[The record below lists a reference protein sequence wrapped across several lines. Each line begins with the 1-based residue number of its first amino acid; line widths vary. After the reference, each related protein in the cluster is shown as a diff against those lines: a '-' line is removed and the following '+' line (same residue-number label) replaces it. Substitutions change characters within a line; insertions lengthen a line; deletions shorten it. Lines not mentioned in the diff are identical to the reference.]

1 MSGNN
6 LWLKYQETKAESV
19 HGELVSQYLP
29 LVRLQAG
36 RLALGLPVH
45 VSREDLVQAGVLGLL
60 EALQRFDPGRGVRF
74 ESFAT
79 LRIRGAM
86 LDELRRLCWL
96 PRSLLR
102 QMREM
107 DRASQALAAK
117 LGREPELEELADY
130 LQITV
135 EQLRKTAAMINC
147 GAVVSIEDTLLAV
160 PETEGPE
167 IAALDR
173 LIDSEEKERLAAAIE
188 QLPKRQQQLL
198 ALYYQEELT
207 LKEVGLVLG
216 VSESRVCQLHA
227 GIVARLRTAL
237 TAEQNGGND

>member
-1 MSGNN
+1 MSGTN
-6 LWLKYQETKAESV
+6 LWLKYQETKAEGV
-19 HGELVSQYLP
+19 HSELVSQYLP
-29 LVRLQAG
+29 LVRLHAG
-36 RLALGLPVH
+36 RLALGLPAH
-45 VSREDLVQAGVLGLL
+45 VNRDDLVQAGVLGLL
-60 EALQRFDPGRGVRF
+60 EAMQRFDPNRGVRF

-102 QMREM
+102 QMREV

-117 LGREPELEELADY
+117 LGREPELEEVADC
-130 LQITV
+130 LQIAV
-135 EQLRKTAAMINC
+135 EQLRKTVTMINC
-147 GAVVSIEDTLLAV
+147 GTVLSIEDTLFAA
-160 PETEGPE
+160 PETEGQE
-167 IAALDR
+167 IATLDH
-173 LIDSEEKERLAAAIE
+173 LIVAEEKERLAAAIKE
-188 QLPKRQQQLL
+188 LPERQQQLL

-227 GIVARLRTAL
+227 RIVARLRSAL
-237 TAEQNGGND
+237 TEES